1 MSFQGFGPQALPF
14 FKALAF
20 HQTKAWFEEN
30 RATYESAVK
39 GPMGDLVEEAAA
51 RLAKA
56 KIPIKG
62 DRKTSLFRIHRDV
75 RFANNKDP
83 YKTNA
88 GAAMT
93 RTGSKNDPGVLYFH
107 LSPEECFFAAGF
119 YQPEPAALGKLREAA
134 ARSPKA
140 FKAMTATLGKA
151 GLALSDNDALQ
162 RTPRGFEAVDDPEVL
177 AAARQRHFICRR
189 PVPEEDIREPQLV
202 DAFCSFAQDA
212 LPLLAWGWDALTESR
227 ERRSP

>member
-20 HQTKAWFEEN
+20 HQTKAWFDEN

-39 GPMGDLVEEAAA
+39 GPMGDLVEETAL

-88 GAAMT
+88 GVAMT

-119 YQPEPAALGKLREAA
+119 YQPEPAALAKLREAT

-140 FKAMTATLGKA
+140 FKAMIAKLGRRVSRSA
-151 GLALSDNDALQ
+151 GTTHSS
-162 RTPRGFEAVDDPEVL
+162 
-177 AAARQRHFICRR
+177 ARR
-189 PVPEEDIREPQLV
+189 
-202 DAFCSFAQDA
+202 AGS
-212 LPLLAWGWDALTESR
+212 
-227 ERRSP
+227 RRSTIRKSSPRRGSGILSAEGRCRKRRSASPPWSTRSAASLRTRCRC

>member
-1 MSFQGFGPQALPF
+1 MPFEGFGAQALPF

-20 HQTKAWFEEN
+20 HQTKEWFEEN
-30 RATYESAVK
+30 RETYESCVE
-39 GPMGDLVEEAAA
+39 GPMGDLVEETAML
-51 RLAKA
+51 LAKA

-75 RFANNKDP
+75 RFSRNKDP

-119 YQPEPAALGKLREAA
+119 HQPDPPALAKLRDAA

-140 FKAMTATLGKA
+140 YKQMVVKLGNA
-151 GLALSDNDALQ
+151 GLALSDQDALK
-162 RTPRGFEAVDDPEVL
+162 RAPRGFEAVDDPAIL
-177 AAARQRHFICRR
+177 LAARQRHFICMR
-189 PVPEEDIREPQLV
+189 PVAENEIDKPTLADSFL
-202 DAFCSFAQDA
+202 AFASDS
-212 LPLLAWGWDALTESR
+212 LPLLEWGWDALTDSR
-227 ERRSP
+227 